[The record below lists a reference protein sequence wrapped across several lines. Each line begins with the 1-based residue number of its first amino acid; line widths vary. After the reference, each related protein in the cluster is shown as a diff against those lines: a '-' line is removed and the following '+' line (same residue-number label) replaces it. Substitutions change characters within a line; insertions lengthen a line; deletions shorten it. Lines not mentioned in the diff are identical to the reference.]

1 MLKLDKNNIG
11 VIIRMEEQERTEGQE
26 LTEEHPYRNN
36 KGLKIFILVLTI
48 AVFIIPVFVVLNM
61 LKGRPPFVFF

>member
-1 MLKLDKNNIG
+1 
-11 VIIRMEEQERTEGQE
+11 MEEQERIEGQE
-26 LTEEHPYRNN
+26 LPEEHPYRNN

-48 AVFIIPVFVVLNM
+48 AVFVIPVFVVLNM

>member
-1 MLKLDKNNIG
+1 VKR
-11 VIIRMEEQERTEGQE
+11 VEEQEKIDGEE
-26 LTEEHPYRNN
+26 LLNEHPYKNK

-61 LKGRPPFVFF
+61 IKGRPPFVFF

>member
-1 MLKLDKNNIG
+1 
-11 VIIRMEEQERTEGQE
+11 MEEQERIESQTPV
-26 LTEEHPYRNN
+26 EEHPYRNN

-61 LKGRPPFVFF
+61 LKGRPPFGFF

>member
-1 MLKLDKNNIG
+1 
-11 VIIRMEEQERTEGQE
+11 MEEQERIEDQSPA
-26 LTEEHPYRNN
+26 EEHPYRNN
-36 KGLKIFILVLTI
+36 TGLKIFILVLTI